1 MMIFRLDDNTIEF
14 PPVQLAEEDGLLAV
28 GGDLLIDRLL
38 LAYSSGIFP
47 WYAED
52 TPILWYAPH
61 ERFVLYPHE
70 LKVSKSMSKI
80 IAKGEFT
87 FTFNTCFEQVI
98 KQCATVDRK
107 DQVGTWIVAE
117 MQEAYI
123 QLHKQGYAH
132 SIEVW
137 QNECLVGGLY
147 GVLIGRLFCGE
158 SMFSSVSN
166 ASKVA
171 LIHLTQTFD
180 LELIDC
186 QIYSEHLA
194 SMGAKLIESEIF
206 YNLLRTQQYTAHGLQ
221 RILRYSE

>member
-1 MMIFRLDDNTIEF
+1 MIFRLDDNTIEF

-80 IAKGEFT
+80 MAKGEFT

-107 DQVGTWIVAE
+107 DQFGTWIVTE

-137 QNECLVGGLY
+137 QNERIVGGLY
-147 GVLIGRLFCGE
+147 GVLIGRVFCGE
-158 SMFSSVSN
+158 SMFSGVSN
-166 ASKVA
+166 ASKAA

-221 RILRYSE
+221 RVLRYSE